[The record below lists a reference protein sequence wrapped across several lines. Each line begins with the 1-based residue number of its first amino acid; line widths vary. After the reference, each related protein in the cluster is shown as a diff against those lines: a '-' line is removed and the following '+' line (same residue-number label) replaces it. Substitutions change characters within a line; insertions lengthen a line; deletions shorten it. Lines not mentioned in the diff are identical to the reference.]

1 MTKRCYV
8 VLRVDGFN
16 PASVAGA
23 SVNQGPPQMMGI
35 GMSGRAGAMGP
46 EGTPNMG
53 APNMMPDNGAM
64 VMYALRW
71 ALTLNLSISLSITSS
86 P

>member
-1 MTKRCYV
+1 MWPKLYYI

-23 SVNQGPPQMMGI
+23 GNQGPPQMMGM
-35 GMSGRAGAMGP
+35 GMNARGGAMGP

-53 APNMMPDNGAM
+53 APLLPENGAM
-64 VMYALRW
+64 VTYAQIMCFV
-71 ALTLNLSISLSITSS
+71 SPFYISA
-86 P
+86 